1 VFSKP
6 IVKDLFGGYTL
17 VRLYGDYLP
26 AGYPSSPSAEENS
39 AFQVATFG
47 DNRRPFYVIL
57 EPLPDG
63 KFNLVGSY
71 KEGLIGDVPAFV
83 EFLKGPLS
91 HSAAANAG
99 APQVASQK

>member
-1 VFSKP
+1 MFSKP
-6 IVKDLFGGYTL
+6 IVKDLFSGYTL
-17 VRLYGDYLP
+17 VRLYGDHLP
-26 AGYPSSPSAEENS
+26 ASSPPSPSAEENN
-39 AFQVATFG
+39 AFQVASFG
-47 DNRRPFYVIL
+47 NNQRPFYVIL

-91 HSAAANAG
+91 RSAAANAR